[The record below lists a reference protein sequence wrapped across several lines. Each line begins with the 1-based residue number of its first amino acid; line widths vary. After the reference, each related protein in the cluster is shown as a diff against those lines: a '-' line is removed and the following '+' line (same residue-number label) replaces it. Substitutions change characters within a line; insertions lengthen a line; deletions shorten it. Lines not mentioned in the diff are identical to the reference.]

1 MNLKSY
7 SFFAGNIP
15 QLYSDTHDNIK
26 TYEYKELDAVDLANL
41 INDKQVTP
49 AELMA
54 LAQELTDLKNEP
66 VNAGSNGS
74 GPNPLINLL
83 LR

>member
-1 MNLKSY
+1 M
-7 SFFAGNIP
+7 
-15 QLYSDTHDNIK
+15 K

-54 LAQELTDLKNEP
+54 LAQELTELKNEP
-66 VNAGSNGS
+66 VNAIVQTFWELADQQLNE
-74 GPNPLINLL
+74 LAEA
-83 LR
+83 LRRHSICDQKS

>member
-15 QLYSDTHDNIK
+15 QLYSDTHDNMK

-49 AELMA
+49 AELMT
-54 LAQELTDLKNEP
+54 LAQELTELKNEP
-66 VNAGSNGS
+66 ILS
-74 GPNPLINLL
+74 LIHI
-83 LR
+83 